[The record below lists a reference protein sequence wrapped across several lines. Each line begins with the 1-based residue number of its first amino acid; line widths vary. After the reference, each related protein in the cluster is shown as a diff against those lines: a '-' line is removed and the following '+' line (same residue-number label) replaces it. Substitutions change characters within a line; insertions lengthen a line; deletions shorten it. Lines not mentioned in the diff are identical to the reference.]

1 MRLVRCDACGA
12 KAILAASQCPKCAEP
27 LYVRNA
33 RGDEVRLVN
42 CRSCETYYPASRDGC
57 RWCPA
62 VARATM
68 PRWTGKAIVVV
79 LTLAAGWGAW
89 QILPASSPPSPA
101 PNVVTLLP
109 AAVPRLASVAVF
121 PSPASP
127 STERAKVLPGIAT
140 TDNRAREATKPA
152 PSVATSTTGKPA
164 TTAPE
169 KPGRTSSTA
178 SPELVTAKATT
189 WVNVRAEASSKS
201 AIVGIVLPDSIVEL
215 GESRGRWRRLST
227 RTFSGWAS
235 ARLFVVDSLGR

>member
-68 PRWTGKAIVVV
+68 PRWTGKAIVAV

-89 QILPASSPPSPA
+89 QFLPTSSPPSPA
-101 PNVVTLLP
+101 PNVMALLP
-109 AAVPRLASVAVF
+109 APVPRLASVAVF
-121 PSPASP
+121 PSPATP
-127 STERAKVLPGIAT
+127 STERAKGLPGIAT
-140 TDNRAREATKPA
+140 DTRVREAAKPG
-152 PSVATSTTGKPA
+152 PSAATSTTAEQTRKA
-164 TTAPE
+164 E
-169 KPGRTSSTA
+169 KPRATST
-178 SPELVTAKATT
+178 ELVSAKATT
-189 WVNVRAEASSKS
+189 WVNVRAEASTKS

-215 GESRGRWRRLST
+215 GETRGHWRRLST

-235 ARLFVVDSLGR
+235 ARLFVVDSRGR

>member
-68 PRWTGKAIVVV
+68 PRWTGKAIVAV

-127 STERAKVLPGIAT
+127 STGRAKVLPGIAA
-140 TDNRAREATKPA
+140 TDTRVREAAKPA
-152 PSVATSTTGKPA
+152 PSTTTSTTSEQTRKA
-164 TTAPE
+164 E
-169 KPGRTSSTA
+169 KPRPT
-178 SPELVTAKATT
+178 SPELVSAKATT